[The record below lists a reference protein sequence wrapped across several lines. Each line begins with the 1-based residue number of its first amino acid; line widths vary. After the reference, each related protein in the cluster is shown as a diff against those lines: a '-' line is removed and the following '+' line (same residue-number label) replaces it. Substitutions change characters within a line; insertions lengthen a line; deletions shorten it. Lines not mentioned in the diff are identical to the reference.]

1 MSALSVPANAFSD
14 PTQHRIIERLVKA
27 ANSATSAISDLSQP
41 GEPLVIPSAEQVWR
55 EPITVEFPDDK
66 DYLLSCFE
74 PFGWSIDGVAT
85 LATAGSCTVTISIDG
100 TPLGGGSSAAG
111 TTLATVEHT
120 SSNAVTVGA
129 QIVLTISGN
138 SSCEGLNIVLIGRR
152 TFSTL

>member
-1 MSALSVPANAFSD
+1 MSSLSLPANAFSD

-27 ANSATSAISDLSQP
+27 ANSATS
-41 GEPLVIPSAEQVWR
+41 VIPSAEQVWR

-85 LATAGSCTVTISIDG
+85 RAASGSCTVTISIDG
-100 TPLGGGSSAAG
+100 TPLGGGSNSAG
-111 TTLATVEHT
+111 TTRATVEHT
-120 SSNAVTVGA
+120 SANDVSVGA

>member
-1 MSALSVPANAFSD
+1 MSSLSLPANAFSD

-27 ANSATSAISDLSQP
+27 ANSAT
-41 GEPLVIPSAEQVWR
+41 LVIPSAEQVWR

-85 LATAGSCTVTISIDG
+85 RAASGSCTVTISIDG
-100 TPLGGGSSAAG
+100 TPLGGGSNSAG
-111 TTLATVEHT
+111 TTRATVEHT
-120 SSNAVTVGA
+120 SANDVSVGA